1 MIFFANKLGNFWI
14 FFSLLT
20 KISFLGGGGGGTRR
34 IFQNHKIER
43 INKLWMEPLIEI

>member
-1 MIFFANKLGNFWI
+1 MVFFANKLGNFWI

-20 KISFLGGGGGGTRR
+20 KISSLGVGGGTRR